1 MIVPGSY
8 ICGDE
13 DLEDVGL
20 ELGEV
25 FEPLSLHYTKA
36 VKIIIHEEKSP
47 DILDVL
53 FTVRLDAAYIPASS
67 WSVRRW
73 QEI

>member
-25 FEPLSLHYTKA
+25 CEPLSLHYTKA
-36 VKIIIHEEKSP
+36 MKIITHEKSP

-53 FTVRLDAAYIPASS
+53 YTVRLDAAYIPASS
-67 WSVRRW
+67 WSARRW